1 GAFQEA
7 VLVGACIGRQGV
19 DQADVR
25 TFRGLDRADT
35 AVVGRVYVTRFE
47 AGTLAGQTAGP
58 KRGNATLVGDLRQ
71 RVVLVHELGQL
82 AGAEE
87 LLHCRRNRL
96 GVDQVLRHQ
105 AFAFGHGQTL
115 FHRTLDADQTDTELV
130 LGHFAHGADTT
141 VTQVVDVVDHALAV
155 ADIHQGLEDLD
166 DVFLAQHTRAFDLF
180 TTDAAVELHAAHC
193 GQVVAVT
200 AEEQVVEQGFCGILG
215 RRLAGT
221 HHAVDLDQRFKLS
234 GRRVDTQGIGDERT
248 AVDIV
253 GVQSFDVA
261 DLGLHQLLD
270 EIGRHLGIAF
280 NEDFTGGRV
289 HDRLGNGTANQIVVG
304 DLEAADTSLLELV
317 DVARR
322 DTAALLDNH
331 LALVIGDVEG
341 GDFTAQALGHQ
352 LQLQRITMHL
362 ELVGVVE
369 DVENFFGLITQGAQQ
384 HAGRQ
389 LAAPVDTDED
399 RVLGIEF
406 KVQPGPAVGNHTG
419 GVQQLAGAVGLATV
433 VVEEHT
439 RAAMQLGNDHP
450 LGTVD
455 DEGTVLGHQGDFPHV
470 DFLLLDVLDRLAGR
484 FAIKDDQAHFH
495 PQRNRIGHAAQHTFL
510 DVESRLTQPVT
521 DILECR
527 ITGIADNGE
536 NRFEGR
542 VQTDITNAVL
552 LRIGL
557 QEFPVGIQ
565 LNS

>member
-1 GAFQEA
+1 GTAVRYSNQHTFTTHECTVGIDMLEDRNQRGSNGHDLTGRHVHQGHFFRRLDAELVHVTNRYQLLDQLAITHFGTGLGDDVVRLFNGGEEYDFVGNHGVLYATVGAFQEA

-35 AVVGRVYVTRFE
+35 AVVGRVYVTHFE
-47 AGTLAGQTAGP
+47 AGTLAGQTARP

-261 DLGLHQLLD
+261 DL
-270 EIGRHLGIAF
+270 
-280 NEDFTGGRV
+280 
-289 HDRLGNGTANQIVVG
+289 
-304 DLEAADTSLLELV
+304 
-317 DVARR
+317 
-322 DTAALLDNH
+322 
-331 LALVIGDVEG
+331 
-341 GDFTAQALGHQ
+341 
-352 LQLQRITMHL
+352 
-362 ELVGVVE
+362 
-369 DVENFFGLITQGAQQ
+369 
-384 HAGRQ
+384 
-389 LAAPVDTDED
+389 
-399 RVLGIEF
+399 
-406 KVQPGPAVGNHTG
+406 
-419 GVQQLAGAVGLATV
+419 
-433 VVEEHT
+433 
-439 RAAMQLGNDHP
+439 
-450 LGTVD
+450 
-455 DEGTVLGHQGDFPHV
+455 
-470 DFLLLDVLDRLAGR
+470 
-484 FAIKDDQAHFH
+484 
-495 PQRNRIGHAAQHTFL
+495 
-510 DVESRLTQPVT
+510 
-521 DILECR
+521 
-527 ITGIADNGE
+527 
-536 NRFEGR
+536 
-542 VQTDITNAVL
+542 
-552 LRIGL
+552 
-557 QEFPVGIQ
+557 
-565 LNS
+565 